1 MQTEARANADN
12 YRETIA
18 HTGGP
23 KQKLAVQRAPL
34 LRTLVFVGGATVMA
48 VEMCAS
54 RLIQPSFGNSLLI
67 WASLI
72 GLVMIFL
79 SLGYFLGGKLADLS
93 PQPRTL
99 YRLTAIAAIVM
110 GLIPILD
117 LPVLNGVSIA
127 TKNLSGGLFWSSV
140 AGILILF
147 SIPLV
152 LLGCVTPFAVRLQV
166 LERSNAGKTAGGVS
180 SLSTLGS
187 IVGTFVPVLFLIPNL
202 GVRAT
207 IYLFAAILLVVSLV
221 GWLLAS
227 SYQLSAVSYQQ
238 PAETNEHKIVAVKT
252 SKNLLYAIVLLC
264 GVAVMAVEMCASR
277 LIQPYFGDSLLI
289 WANLI
294 GFVMVYLTIGYFVGG
309 KLADR
314 YPNPAF
320 LYQLTGWAA
329 FTTGLIP
336 ILSDP
341 IFGLAKI
348 GFDKVDGGLFYGSLV
363 GIVLLFS
370 VPLLLLGCVTPFAV
384 RLRIAG
390 AGNAGKTAGT
400 ISSLSTLGSIAG
412 TFLPVLVLIPASG
425 TRTTLYIFAAV
436 LLLAS
441 LVGLVLTGGPRL
453 RLRLPI
459 YATMLA
465 IVLVLAFGFVIKII
479 KPSNEGTLIY
489 EKESAINYIQV
500 VQSGDN
506 TLLVLNEGHAIHSL
520 YNPKQILTGGYWD
533 YYMLAPFFA
542 PNAQQ
547 NQVKSSLM
555 VGLAAGTVPRIL
567 SGAYGD
573 QLKID
578 GVEIDPEIVKVG
590 RDYFHMSD
598 QTNLTPITEDGRYYL
613 VGTDKKYDLVG
624 IDAFHQ
630 PYIPFYLTTQ
640 EFFRQ
645 VHDHLTPNGVTAIN
659 VGSPAAA
666 NGQRDFRLV
675 NTIASTMRSVF
686 PSVFIVDVPGTFNS
700 VVVATNQTSDSATL
714 AHNLSGNAVSS
725 PLIKQVGDNVLK
737 GGNLREWTQTGTVF
751 TDDKAPVEQLIDQI
765 ILDYV
770 VGGGK

>member
-12 YRETIA
+12 YVKTVSKDTEL
-18 HTGGP
+18 G
-23 KQKLAVQRAPL
+23 QKVAGRRAPW
-34 LRTLVFVGGATVMA
+34 LRSLVFVAGATVMA

-79 SLGYFLGGKLADLS
+79 SLGYFLGGKLADRS

-99 YRLTAIAAIVM
+99 YRLTAMAAIVI
-110 GLIPILD
+110 GLIPVLD
-117 LPVLNGVSIA
+117 LPVLNGVSVA

-140 AGILILF
+140 VSILVLF
-147 SIPLV
+147 SLPVV

-187 IVGTFVPVLFLIPNL
+187 IVGTFLPVLFLIPNL

-207 IYLFAAILLVVSLV
+207 MYLFAAILLLVSLV
-221 GWLLAS
+221 GWFLARN
-227 SYQLSAVSYQQ
+227 YQSALSTQQ
-238 PAETNEHKIVAVKT
+238 PARTNNNKIIEVKT
-252 SKNLLYAIVLLC
+252 PKNLLYAIVLLC

-384 RLRIAG
+384 RLRIVE

-412 TFLPVLVLIPASG
+412 TFLPVLVLIPATG
-425 TRTTLYIFAAV
+425 TRTTLYIFASV

-459 YATMLA
+459 YAGMLVV
-465 IVLVLAFGFVIKII
+465 VLVLAFGFVIKTI

-542 PNAQQ
+542 PNVQQ
-547 NQVKSSLM
+547 SQVKNSLM

-590 RDYFHMSD
+590 RDYFHMND
-598 QTNLTPITEDGRYYL
+598 QPNLTPITEDGRYYL

-645 VHDHLTPNGVTAIN
+645 VRDHLNTNGVTAIN
-659 VGSPAAA
+659 VGSPAAS

-675 NTIASTMRSVF
+675 NAIASTMRSVF

-714 AHNLSGNAVSS
+714 AHNLDSNAVSS

-737 GGNLREWTQTGTVF
+737 GGNLREWTQTQTIF